1 MNPRI
6 IKNLVCVAVG
16 IFILSSCKDQ
26 AKMDADKKAMDAK
39 VAMEEANKKA
49 DETEMKEEAKA
60 KEMKVTS
67 IVSVAG
73 ENAELSTLVSAI
85 KAADL
90 DQMLS
95 EPGGYTVF
103 APSNNA
109 FEKLPKKMS
118 IAALGK
124 SENKE
129 LLTKVLQYHVVSGV
143 ITSSQ
148 LVEAINGANGKY
160 AFTTVAGKDIIA
172 RLQGDKI
179 TLMDEKGNKS
189 EVVLGNVKASNGV
202 VHVIN
207 DVLLMK

>member
-6 IKNLVCVAVG
+6 IKNLVCVAVA

-26 AKMDADKKAMDAK
+26 AKMDADKEAMDAK

-60 KEMKVTS
+60 KEMKATS

-129 LLTKVLQYHVVSGV
+129 FLTKVLQYHVVSGV

-148 LVEAINGANGKY
+148 LLEEINGANGKY